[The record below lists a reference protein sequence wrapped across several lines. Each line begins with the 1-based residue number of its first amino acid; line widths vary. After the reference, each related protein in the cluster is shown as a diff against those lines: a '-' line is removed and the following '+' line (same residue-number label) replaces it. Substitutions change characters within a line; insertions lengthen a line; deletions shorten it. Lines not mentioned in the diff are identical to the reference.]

1 MTCISVDICIQ
12 KLDLQ
17 QRIMTDVLLMLL
29 GDEDHRVRHAA
40 AAAFCRY
47 FCKFFA
53 VYVNDVSALS
63 VSLSFT
69 WLLDFPSKLSQCFD
83 TVGWVL
89 PGGTSTLCSTCFTP

>member
-1 MTCISVDICIQ
+1 VTCISVDICIQ

-47 FCKFFA
+47 FCKFLQFM
-53 VYVNDVSALS
+53 
-63 VSLSFT
+63 
-69 WLLDFPSKLSQCFD
+69 
-83 TVGWVL
+83 
-89 PGGTSTLCSTCFTP
+89 